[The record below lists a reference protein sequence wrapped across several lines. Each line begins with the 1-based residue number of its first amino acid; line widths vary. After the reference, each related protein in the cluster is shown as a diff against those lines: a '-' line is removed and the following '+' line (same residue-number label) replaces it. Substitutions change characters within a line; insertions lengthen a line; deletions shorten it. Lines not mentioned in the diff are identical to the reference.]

1 MSKFMI
7 IFMVFIPF
15 QVISLKM
22 MSEADFEVLSKKATE
37 TICDDSLGRLLMS
50 FQFLLSKEF
59 AVALL
64 VVAAAVETVGADLAL
79 RQTDRLDEVFDMS
92 ELQGGETQAA
102 GNLLYHALIFR

>member
-1 MSKFMI
+1 
-7 IFMVFIPF
+7 
-15 QVISLKM
+15 
-22 MSEADFEVLSKKATE
+22 
-37 TICDDSLGRLLMS
+37 MS

-79 RQTDRLDEVFDMS
+79 GQADRLDEVFDMS